1 MFFLTN
7 KKVPAWFDEFE
18 GSHDHVAKIREESDD
33 TEEEE
38 EKLDEARIEE
48 VKTLLFQTHRK
59 VNETGLR
66 PSVLIG
72 ALRDLAAKAQ
82 NKSLFSSLFGAI

>member
-1 MFFLTN
+1 M
-7 KKVPAWFDEFE
+7 PAWFDEFE
-18 GSHDHVAKIREESDD
+18 GSHDHVAKIREDTDD

-38 EKLDEARIEE
+38 EKLDEARIKE

-59 VNETGLR
+59 VNETCLH

-72 ALRDLAAKAQ
+72 ALRDLAKKAK
-82 NKSLFSSLFGAI
+82 NKSFFASLFGAI